1 MIQLKIVLSS
11 LNMSLSTAL
20 TAPSRPS
27 MMASPILLSSL
38 SHQEEPELLPG
49 LPVSGVEI
57 LPPGFGVDV
66 GAVPGSGV
74 GVGVGDSDG
83 EGVSVGAG
91 LGLGDGVGATG
102 CS

>member
-38 SHQEEPELLPG
+38 SHHEEPELPPG
-49 LPVSGVEI
+49 LPVSGVEM
-57 LPPGFGVDV
+57 LPPGLSV
-66 GAVPGSGV
+66 GAGV
-74 GVGVGDSDG
+74 GVG
-83 EGVSVGAG
+83 EGAG
-91 LGLGDGVGATG
+91 LGRGDGVGAAG